1 MYMTVS
7 KISRQSA
14 EPCTDTDIDTIVKA
28 MPSFAAFRSSVVTKQ
43 AEGKI
48 IYRSHSINGSN
59 EMETVTLYA
68 TQGDYDAFKV
78 DVAFT
83 TFAADLEAGVY
94 NPIVVT
100 EEVI

>member
-1 MYMTVS
+1 
-7 KISRQSA
+7 
-14 EPCTDTDIDTIVKA
+14 
-28 MPSFAAFRSSVVTKQ
+28 
-43 AEGKI
+43 
-48 IYRSHSINGSN
+48 
-59 EMETVTLYA
+59 METVTLYA

-83 TFAADLEAGVY
+83 AFAADLEAGVY

>member
-1 MYMTVS
+1 MTVS

-48 IYRSHSINGSN
+48 IYRSHSINGSD

-78 DVAFT
+78 DAVFT
-83 TFAADLEAGVY
+83 EFAADLEGVY

>member
-28 MPSFAAFRSSVVTKQ
+28 MPSFAAFRSSVAAKQ

-48 IYRSHSINGSN
+48 IYRSHSINGSD

-78 DVAFT
+78 DSVFT
-83 TFAADLEAGVY
+83 AFAA
-94 NPIVVT
+94 
-100 EEVI
+100 EVI